1 MNFYFD
7 YIYYRISKLY
17 YKYDKGKGV
26 YGFTYIMLTEGV
38 LLFDL
43 LMFVER
49 FFFGTQ
55 RLQGTK
61 IDDLIISVVIILPVT
76 LFNYF
81 KYIRPKGKYE
91 HFDNYWKDE
100 PKTKR
105 IIKGFL
111 VFISLVVPWL
121 LLFLITEWDCNIHLY
136 KS

>member
-91 HFDNYWKDE
+91 HFD
-100 PKTKR
+100 
-105 IIKGFL
+105 IIGKMSL
-111 VFISLVVPWL
+111 RQKESLRVFW
-121 LLFLITEWDCNIHLY
+121 Y
-136 KS
+136 